1 MALLKNHNST
11 YRELQGMSC
20 RMMITRRNKK
30 FCQYEKLL
38 KVKTQV
44 SSEKTFEQKN
54 SQKKT
59 FKESTIS
66 EKN

>member
-1 MALLKNHNST
+1 MALLKNHNIT

-20 RMMITRRNKK
+20 RMMITGRNKK
-30 FCQYEKLL
+30 FYQYEKLL

-44 SSEKTFEQKN
+44 SSEKTFKQKN

-59 FKESTIS
+59 FIETTTS

>member
-1 MALLKNHNST
+1 MALLKNHNGT

-20 RMMITRRNKK
+20 RMMITGRNKK
-30 FCQYEKLL
+30 FYQYEKLL
-38 KVKTQV
+38 KAKTQV

-59 FKESTIS
+59 FIETTTL

>member
-30 FCQYEKLL
+30 FCQHEKLL

-44 SSEKTFEQKN
+44 SSEKTFE
-54 SQKKT
+54 
-59 FKESTIS
+59 
-66 EKN
+66 

>member
-1 MALLKNHNST
+1 MALLKNRNST

-20 RMMITRRNKK
+20 RVMITGRNKK

-38 KVKTQV
+38 K
-44 SSEKTFEQKN
+44 KTFIEI
-54 SQKKT
+54 T
-59 FKESTIS
+59 TS